1 MFTDGA
7 AHHSPCAL
15 TTWLTFHHLIPLW
28 QISLMSSKFKNQA
41 RPTLLMKKSP
51 TQRCPCSWTSL
62 EQRRRCSW
70 TSHTHQVSGQEVS
83 AKIWLIVH
91 HAAAIVNMS
100 LTLTFLPS
108 HPTVKDFYHSRTGGG
123 STRLTLRGYKLWISE
138 PHRNGMRGPS
148 KLCNATW
155 KAQNW
160 QLYLPVWPAVLPWGG
175 L

>member
-1 MFTDGA
+1 MCIDNLVNFSPSHPTVTDFIDVFEVQEP
-7 AHHSPCAL
+7 SP
-15 TTWLTFHHLIPLW
+15 PYVVDE
-28 QISLMSSKFKNQA
+28 M
-41 RPTLLMKKSP
+41 SP
-51 TQRCPCSWTSL
+51 TQRCPRSWTSL
-62 EQRRRCSW
+62 EQRRR
-70 TSHTHQVSGQEVS
+70 TSPTHQVSGQEVS

-91 HAAAIVNMS
+91 RAAAIVNMS

-123 STRLTLRGYKLWISE
+123 SARLTLRGYKLWISE

-160 QLYLPVWPAVLPWGG
+160 QLYLPVWPAVLPWRG